1 MFVKPSTVGYHENKI
16 KELKE
21 KLEVTSKIEDKR
33 RRTIETIILEHAI
46 NNHITAATSL
56 IDDEIFKLT
65 QHRKSIEHQ
74 RCNSHPFTSVTELM
88 NGEERQTLSERL
100 ENNM

>member
-1 MFVKPSTVGYHENKI
+1 MFVKPNTVEYHEDKI

-21 KLEVTSKIEDKR
+21 KLEATSKIEDKR
-33 RRTIETIILEHAI
+33 RRTIEVILLEHAI

-74 RCNSHPFTSVTELM
+74 RCNSHPFTSATELM
-88 NGEERQTLSERL
+88 TEEERPTLSERL
-100 ENNM
+100 EKYM

>member
-1 MFVKPSTVGYHENKI
+1 MFVKPNTVEYHEDKI

-21 KLEVTSKIEDKR
+21 KLEATSKIEDER
-33 RRTIETIILEHAI
+33 LRTIQTVILEDAI

-56 IDDEIFKLT
+56 IDNEIFKLT

-74 RCNSHPFTSVTELM
+74 RCNSHRFTSVTMIM
-88 NGEERQTLSERL
+88 NQEERDTLHERL
-100 ENNM
+100 ENYM

>member
-1 MFVKPSTVGYHENKI
+1 MFVKPSTVEYHEDKI
-16 KELKE
+16 KELKK
-21 KLEVTSKIEDKR
+21 KLEATSKIEDERLRK
-33 RRTIETIILEHAI
+33 IETIILEHAI

-74 RCNSHPFTSVTELM
+74 RCNSHRFTSVTEIM
-88 NGEERQTLSERL
+88 TEAERQTLPERL
-100 ENNM
+100 ENYM